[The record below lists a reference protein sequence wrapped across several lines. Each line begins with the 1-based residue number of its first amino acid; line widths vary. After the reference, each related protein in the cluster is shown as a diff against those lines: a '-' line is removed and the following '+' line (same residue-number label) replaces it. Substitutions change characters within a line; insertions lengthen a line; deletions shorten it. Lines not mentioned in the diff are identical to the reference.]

1 MCMCVVFWLRFQN
14 RRYCI
19 FRKAIR
25 IFVVVVGESLNVL
38 PNGPKIQKEG
48 YLGQKR
54 KKGEL
59 FRLSAHVVL
68 CVACCVLRVVC
79 CVSRIKCYALR
90 VACCVLRVVCCVSR
104 VAFCVLCGVSF
115 VLSLSLGKNAQ
126 VRSV

>member
-79 CVSRIKCYALR
+79 CVLC
-90 VACCVLRVVCCVSR
+90 VACRVSRFVSCVVCRLSCRR
-104 VAFCVLCGVSF
+104 V
-115 VLSLSLGKNAQ
+115 
-126 VRSV
+126 